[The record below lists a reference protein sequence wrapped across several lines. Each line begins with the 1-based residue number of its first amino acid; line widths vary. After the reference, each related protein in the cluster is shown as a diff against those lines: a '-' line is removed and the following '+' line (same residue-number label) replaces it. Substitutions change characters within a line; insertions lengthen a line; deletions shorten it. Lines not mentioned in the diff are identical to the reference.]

1 MQTLRVSVPAMSC
14 RHCVR
19 AVSRHL
25 CDVPGV
31 ETITADAA
39 AGIVTLRGTMTVAE
53 VVVALREAGF
63 PASALP

>member
-1 MQTLRVSVPAMSC
+1 MS
-14 RHCVR
+14 
-19 AVSRHL
+19 SQ
-25 CDVPGV
+25 
-31 ETITADAA
+31 TITADAA